1 MKKIFILSVIS
12 GAAIIIAFSL
22 WWIFMHQP
30 SMTEVGSKSSTSVAE
45 DETSLTISAD
55 ERKLE
60 IEQKVHRT
68 GLKLLMIG
76 LDAADWQI
84 IDPLLKKG
92 KLPNLRRLIDNGVRA
107 NLRSVDPMMSPLLWT
122 TMATGKT
129 PDLHGIADFLVY
141 DPAAGRKVPIT
152 SNFRKSKALWNILS
166 DFDRASAFIAWW
178 ATFPAEK
185 VKGFMI
191 TELVAHSF
199 LRSSDDSEKKS
210 FGLTYPP
217 EYFDEVR
224 PKLLT
229 LDDIS
234 YPFLRRFIDITP
246 AELEEGKKE
255 CMKPPVHDDEGAPLP
270 PQDPVALMIK
280 TILATNNYQR
290 IALDILRKKEC
301 DLVAVYFEGIDI
313 VGHRFQHYMPPKMSI
328 VTDEEFRKYNRAVE
342 QFYIFQDELLRDL
355 IEAAD
360 QNTVIMVI
368 SDHGFRN
375 GSDRPDDIL
384 PYTTNQPVE
393 WHREYGIFI
402 LSGPS
407 IARGDLGR
415 LSLLDVFPMTMAI
428 LGLPKAEDTVGEI
441 PKEAFVPGFFQEF
454 PIRTVASYEGI
465 GEQTAVTQIQIPV
478 EAQQEML
485 ENLRAL
491 GYIGAQ
497 DVRPSKRSSD
507 ASSSG
512 TDQGSQELDT
522 NATYHRNLATFFM
535 KQGDL
540 KKAEEQLLLAH
551 EKKKLPKTYEML
563 AEIYAQQNR
572 IDDAIRKIEEAFKEF
587 PDLGD
592 DDVLWIVEMRLQQGD
607 LHEAITAFE
616 NWKERIKKG
625 SIRNACLGRLAEAQK
640 HGSDAER
647 YYRNSLDED
656 PMLVST
662 ALRLF
667 SLLDAQGRGI
677 EIEPYVRKAL
687 SKNDRIDEYHNLLGL
702 LYKRRGNV
710 QDAIVEFQ
718 KALDIFPDSEIFL
731 FNLSSAHMAAGDW
744 TSARKALERA
754 AGLGSNNPAMWIN
767 LGSTYFQLGEIT
779 RALGA
784 YQNAINFG
792 AQGSGAYYGMAL
804 AYSRLDKTDEALKIT
819 QEGLSLYPADE
830 DLKHLKSDLV
840 KKKSSSK

>member
-1 MKKIFILSVIS
+1 MKRILIISIITGAIVIL
-12 GAAIIIAFSL
+12 AFSV
-22 WWIFMHQP
+22 WWLFMYRP
-30 SMTEVGSKSSTSVAE
+30 SMTEKESRRSISLVEDDTADSVSAE
-45 DETSLTISAD
+45 

-60 IEQKVHRT
+60 IEKKIHHT

-84 IDPLLKKG
+84 VDPLLKKG
-92 KLPNLRRLIDNGVRA
+92 KLPNLRRLIDNGVRGD
-107 NLRSVDPMMSPLLWT
+107 LRSVDPMMSPLLWT

-141 DPAAGRKVPIT
+141 DSAAGRKVPIT
-152 SNFRKSKALWNILS
+152 SNFRKAKAIWNILTDLDTS
-166 DFDRASAFIAWW
+166 SAFIAWW

-185 VKGFMI
+185 IKGFMV
-191 TELVAHSF
+191 TELVGHSL
-199 LRSSDDSEKKS
+199 LRSSDDPKKKS

-217 EYFDEVR
+217 EYLDEVK
-224 PKLLT
+224 PQLLT
-229 LDDIS
+229 LNDIS
-234 YPFLRRFIDITP
+234 YSFLRRFIDITP
-246 AELEEGKKE
+246 EEFEEGKKE
-255 CMKPPVHDDEGAPLP
+255 CLKPPVHDDEGAPLP
-270 PQDPVALMIK
+270 PQHPVALMIK
-280 TILATNNYQR
+280 TILATHNYQR

-301 DLVAVYFEGIDI
+301 DLVSVYFEGIDI
-313 VGHRFQHYMPPKMSI
+313 IGHRFQHYMPPKMSI
-328 VTDEEFRKYNRAVE
+328 VTDEEYKKYNRAVD

-355 IEAAD
+355 IEEAD
-360 QNTVIMVI
+360 QDTVIMVL

-375 GSDRPDDIL
+375 GADRPEEIL

-402 LSGPS
+402 LSGPHIS
-407 IARGDLGR
+407 KGNLGR
-415 LSLLDVFPMTMAI
+415 LSLLDVFPATMAI

-441 PKEAFVPGFFQEF
+441 PKEAFVPEFFQEF

-465 GEQTAVTQIQIPV
+465 GDQTAVAQTQIPM

-497 DVRPSKRSSD
+497 DVRPSRKPSD

-512 TDQGSQELDT
+512 TDEGSQELDT

-535 KQGDL
+535 KQGDM
-540 KKAEEQLLLAH
+540 KKAEEQLLMAN

-572 IDDAIRKIEEAFKEF
+572 IEDAIRKIEEAFKEF
-587 PDLGD
+587 PELGD
-592 DDVLWIVEMRLQQGD
+592 DDVLWIVELKLQQGD
-607 LHEAITAFE
+607 IHSASVAFE

-625 SIRNACLGRLAEAQK
+625 SIRDACLGRLAEAQGY
-640 HGSDAER
+640 GSDAER
-647 YYRNSLDED
+647 CYRASLDED

-667 SLLDAQGRGI
+667 SLLDAQGKGN

-702 LYKRRGNV
+702 LNKRRGDI
-710 QDAIVEFQ
+710 QGAIDEFQ
-718 KALDIFPDSEIFL
+718 RALEIFPDSEIFL
-731 FNLSSAHMAAGDW
+731 FNLGGTHMAAGDW
-744 TSARKALERA
+744 TNARKALERA
-754 AGLGSNNPAMWIN
+754 AGLGSKNPAMWIN

-779 RALGA
+779 RALSA
-784 YQNAINFG
+784 YQKAINFG
-792 AQGSGAYYGMAL
+792 AQGPGAYYGMAL
-804 AYSRLDKTDEALKIT
+804 AYSRLGKTDEALKIAE
-819 QEGLSLYPADE
+819 EGLSIHPADE
-830 DLKHLKSDLV
+830 NLKRLKTDLLNR
-840 KKKSSSK
+840 KSSS